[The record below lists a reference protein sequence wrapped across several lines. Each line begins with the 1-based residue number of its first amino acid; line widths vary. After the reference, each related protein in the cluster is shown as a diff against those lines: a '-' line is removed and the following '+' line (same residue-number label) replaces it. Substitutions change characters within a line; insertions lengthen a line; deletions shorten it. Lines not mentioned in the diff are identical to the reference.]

1 MATYNGDEAYA
12 RWTSSA
18 GTAILTGNQRSVNL
32 ELSMDTAD
40 HTGGTADYR
49 RRKKT
54 VGDFTIEIEA
64 LWEGTSG
71 SAANA
76 AITMGAEGTLEIAPL
91 GSASGRPKGVYPV
104 ICTGKTLPMPFDG
117 ELIQTFSFEA
127 NGDPVS
133 DVFTTVY

>member
-18 GTAILTGNQRSVNL
+18 GTVVLTGNQRGL
-32 ELSMDTAD
+32 DFEQTTDTAD
-40 HTGGTADYR
+40 HTGGTANTR
-49 RRKKT
+49 RRKAT
-54 VGDFTIEIEA
+54 IADFSVEFEA

-71 SAANA
+71 SAANV
-76 AITMGAEGTLEIAPL
+76 AITIGGEGTLEIAPL
-91 GSASGRPKGVYPV
+91 GSATGRPKGVYPV
-104 ICTGKTLPMPFDG
+104 VCVGKTLPMPFDDV
-117 ELIQTFSFEA
+117 LIQTYSFEA